1 MAALGRWQAGMR
13 ACVFSKLRHI
23 VAPDSR
29 SRTMS
34 YRVRALLAV
43 LVLASGLGGC
53 TTTGGSLADRRNQVI
68 ISVRD
73 QRLTVVK
80 TDSTRETFPISTSR
94 FGLGDRPRS
103 FATPLGKMEI
113 AGKIG
118 AGASEGTVFHGRVRT
133 GEIVPENAPG
143 RDPIVTRIL
152 RLRGLEMQN
161 ARAESRGIYIH
172 GTPQENLIGEAVSFG
187 CIRMRS
193 RDVVRLFDLVGVGSP
208 VMILDTP
215 LSQAVAAVAPPRPI
229 VPKPAPT
236 TEATPGEAPKI
247 SPEPATAAVQP
258 VAGVAQ
264 SGTRILPNATRDAAG
279 TWAGDPSKLL
289 AEPAPAPAPKKTVAK
304 PKSKAQHYAQRSK
317 TTRAKST
324 RGEDTTSL

>member
-1 MAALGRWQAGMR
+1 MLY
-13 ACVFSKLRHI
+13 
-23 VAPDSR
+23 
-29 SRTMS
+29 RT
-34 YRVRALLAV
+34 RALLVA
-43 LVLASGLGGC
+43 LALASGLSGC
-53 TTTGGSLADRRNQVI
+53 AETGSSYADRRNQVI

-94 FGLGDRPRS
+94 YGLGDRPRS

-152 RLRGLEMQN
+152 RLRGLESQN

-172 GTPQENLIGEAVSFG
+172 GTPQENLIGEPVSFG

-215 LSQAVAAVAPPRPI
+215 LSQAVAAVAPPRPLF
-229 VPKPAPT
+229 PKATPTAAESTPAPPLAAAPVAA
-236 TEATPGEAPKI
+236 ATVQTA
-247 SPEPATAAVQP
+247 ATAPSQP
-258 VAGVAQ
+258 
-264 SGTRILPNATRDAAG
+264 SSRI
-279 TWAGDPSKLL
+279 
-289 AEPAPAPAPKKTVAK
+289 
-304 PKSKAQHYAQRSK
+304 
-317 TTRAKST
+317 
-324 RGEDTTSL
+324 

>member
-1 MAALGRWQAGMR
+1 MLN
-13 ACVFSKLRHI
+13 
-23 VAPDSR
+23 
-29 SRTMS
+29 RT
-34 YRVRALLAV
+34 RALLVA
-43 LVLASGLGGC
+43 LALAGGLSGC
-53 TTTGGSLADRRNQVI
+53 AETGSSYADRRNQVI

-94 FGLGDRPRS
+94 YGLGDRPRS

-152 RLRGLEMQN
+152 RLRGLESQN

-172 GTPQENLIGEAVSFG
+172 GTPQENLIGEPVSFG

-208 VMILDTP
+208 VMILDSP
-215 LSQAVAAVAPPRPI
+215 LSQAVAAVAPPRP
-229 VPKPAPT
+229 
-236 TEATPGEAPKI
+236 
-247 SPEPATAAVQP
+247 
-258 VAGVAQ
+258 
-264 SGTRILPNATRDAAG
+264 LPNATPTAESTPGEQPPAVAPASAAGIQPVAAVSQPDSRILSTATRDESG
-279 TWAGDPSKLL
+279 TWAGHPSKLL
-289 AEPAPAPAPKKTVAK
+289 GESAPVAAPNKAVTKKAVTK
-304 PKSKAQHYAQRSK
+304 PKSKPKTQHYAQRSK
-317 TTRAKST
+317 TTRAKGARS
-324 RGEDTTSL
+324 DNSASL

>member
-1 MAALGRWQAGMR
+1 M
-13 ACVFSKLRHI
+13 
-23 VAPDSR
+23 
-29 SRTMS
+29 T
-34 YRVRALLAV
+34 YRVRALLAI
-43 LVLASGLGGC
+43 LVLASGLSGC
-53 TTTGGSLADRRNQVI
+53 TTTGGSVADRRNQVI

-152 RLRGLEMQN
+152 RLRGLEYQN

-172 GTPQENLIGEAVSFG
+172 GTPQENLIGEPVSFG

-193 RDVVRLFDLVGVGSP
+193 RDVVRLFDLVGVGSS

-215 LSQAVAAVAPPRPI
+215 LSQAVAAVAPPRPLF
-229 VPKPAPT
+229 PKATPTAPT
-236 TEATPGEAPKI
+236 AESTPAEPPTAAPV
-247 SPEPATAAVQP
+247 AAAAVQP
-258 VAGVAQ
+258 VANVPSQ
-264 SGTRILPNATRDAAG
+264 PSSRILSTSKSNTADL
-279 TWAGDPSKLL
+279 WAGDPARLL
-289 AEPAPAPAPKKTVAK
+289 AESTPAPAPKKTVEK
-304 PKSKAQHYAQRSK
+304 PKPKPKLKAKSTHYAQRSK
-317 TTRAKST
+317 TTRAKGARS
-324 RGEDTTSL
+324 DSSVSL